1 MSENTNL
8 VKLEQILELA
18 EQYEELEITTIGK
31 DTGKEFDVQFYPH
44 FSSDKIDNLMQ
55 ELGDFANSKDKDSQP
70 FVELI
75 NSSEENFMRIIY
87 FFIIKEFTHIGE
99 DMKQK
104 ETPAE
109 LFPYFEALVK
119 TGYLAEL
126 IEDVFLAE
134 ELQKVFK
141 RVADI
146 GALNEHMNQIG
157 FQFFDSLAEHE
168 DKISRIQELRNKKK

>member
-55 ELGDFANSKDKDSQP
+55 ELGAFANSKDKDSQP

-75 NSSEENFMRIIY
+75 NSSEASFMRIIY
-87 FFIIKEFTHIGE
+87 FFIIKEFKYIGKKMNQEETHPKI
-99 DMKQK
+99 
-104 ETPAE
+104 
-109 LFPYFEALVK
+109 FPYTNSIVK
-119 TGYLAEL
+119 TGY
-126 IEDVFLAE
+126 
-134 ELQKVFK
+134 
-141 RVADI
+141 
-146 GALNEHMNQIG
+146 
-157 FQFFDSLAEHE
+157 
-168 DKISRIQELRNKKK
+168 